1 MFSPQEKGKS
11 LHLWGRGTSRRF
23 HSTVENKDIMLAAM
37 LTAGPVTTWKMVV
50 KNRRSMR
57 HISKE
62 QYMKA
67 LKELVALGIGYITF
81 VNVRRPL
88 QVFIKPHPDQAGKVL
103 KDMCTLQEYK
113 TRYEQPPPSYLTE
126 SVIEWLIQDGHVPAA
141 CFKKLG
147 SGSN

>member
-1 MFSPQEKGKS
+1 
-11 LHLWGRGTSRRF
+11 
-23 HSTVENKDIMLAAM
+23 MLAAV

-62 QYMKA
+62 QYLRA
-67 LKELVALGIGYITF
+67 LKELVSLGVGYITF
-81 VNVRRPL
+81 INVRQPL
-88 QVFIKPHPDQAGKVL
+88 QVFVKPHPDQAGKVL

-126 SVIEWLIQDGHVPAA
+126 SVIDRLIQDGHVPAA
-141 CFKKLG
+141 CFRRLG
-147 SGSN
+147 SGSK